1 MLRVGSTAETEEAMA
16 EEEDAAV
23 VEKARTKVR
32 VRVKEARSAGFRKK
46 ERVSIHKLLVVEEGK
61 TGEPARQRQERRGR
75 SLEVVASSAVRN
87 LSPCLLCAVHLPL
100 ILLLP
105 CSRVFH
111 TVVLFYP

>member
-1 MLRVGSTAETEEAMA
+1 LNGCAVLLRVGSTAETEEAMA

-61 TGEPARQRQERRGR
+61 TR
-75 SLEVVASSAVRN
+75 
-87 LSPCLLCAVHLPL
+87 
-100 ILLLP
+100 
-105 CSRVFH
+105 
-111 TVVLFYP
+111 